1 MSSLRDLPVATL
13 QFYVTAPYS
22 CSYLTS
28 RKSRS
33 QVATPNHLIT
43 SELYGDLV
51 QMGFRRSG
59 AFAYRP
65 YCDGCRK
72 CIPLRIPVAEFEAN
86 RTQRRL
92 IRRHDAQLSIQRE
105 PLQFRDEH
113 YRLYQ
118 AYQSHRHAGGG
129 MDQDSRDQYAQ
140 FLLQSRVSTELISF
154 RQPNGDL
161 IMVSLV
167 DKLPDGLSA
176 VYTFYDPTDP
186 RNSFGTYGILWQI
199 AECQRLNLTFLYLGY
214 WIAESKK
221 MAYKANFNPCE
232 MLIHGQWRRV
242 QNFSEPQ
249 EERPHDGSA

>member
-13 QFYVTAPYS
+13 QFYVTAPYE
-22 CSYLTS
+22 CSYLSS
-28 RKSRS
+28 RKARS

-65 YCDGCRK
+65 YCDGCRE
-72 CIPLRIPVAEFEAN
+72 CIPLRIPVGEFEAN

-92 IRRHDAQLSIQRE
+92 LRRHEDQLLIQRE

-154 RQPNGDL
+154 RQPDGEL
-161 IMVSLV
+161 AMVSIV
-167 DKLPDGLSA
+167 DRLPDGLSA
-176 VYTFYDPTDP
+176 VYTFYNPLKP
-186 RNSFGTYGILWQI
+186 QNSFGTYGILWQI
-199 AECQRLNLTFLYLGY
+199 SECQRLGLSYLYLGY
-214 WIAESKK
+214 WISGSKK
-221 MAYKANFNPCE
+221 MAYKAGFRPSE
-232 MLIHGQWRRV
+232 MLVYGQWRRV
-242 QNFSEPQ
+242 QDLQEPQ
-249 EERPHDGSA
+249 DSP

>member
-13 QFYVTAPYS
+13 QFYVTAPYA

-28 RKSRS
+28 RKARS

-43 SELYGDLV
+43 PELYGDLV

-65 YCDGCRK
+65 YCDGCRQ
-72 CIPLRIPVAEFEAN
+72 CIPLRIPVSEFQAN

-92 IRRHDAQLSIQRE
+92 TRRHQDRLIIQRE

-113 YRLYQ
+113 YKLYQ

-154 RQPNGDL
+154 RQPDGEL
-161 IMVSLV
+161 AMVSIV
-167 DKLPDGLSA
+167 DRLPDGLSA
-176 VYTFYDPTDP
+176 VYTFYDPRDP
-186 RNSFGTYGILWQI
+186 SNSFGTYGILWQI
-199 AECQRLNLTFLYLGY
+199 AECQALELSYLYLGY
-214 WIAESKK
+214 WISESKK
-221 MAYKANFNPCE
+221 MAYKAGFKPSE
-232 MLIHGQWRRV
+232 MLLNGHWQRV
-242 QNFSEPQ
+242 EDHQ
-249 EERPHDGSA
+249 ESATTP